1 MSIEKQTYRAG
12 PYKNVFAQAVKTGNV
27 IHLSGQV
34 GMDSKGKLGAD
45 MVEQTEI
52 AYANIKHVLSEMG
65 ASLDNIVDE
74 TMFVTDMGEFMTK
87 GEALLGAR
95 AKAYGGVPE
104 VCQTVVQVTALVM
117 PELKIEIKCVAHV

>member
-1 MSIEKQTYRAG
+1 MSIKKQSYRAG

-27 IHLSGQV
+27 IHVSGQV
-34 GMDSKGKLGAD
+34 GMDAKGRLGAD

-74 TMFVTDMGEFMTK
+74 TMFVTDMDEFMSK
-87 GEALLGAR
+87 GEAILGAR
-95 AKAYGGVPE
+95 ATAYGGVPE

-117 PELKIEIKCVAHV
+117 PELRIEIKCVAQV